1 MKGGNNLSKSDG
13 KWTSL
18 YFSHALLFLQ
28 LQTKQFSCAV
38 HGDSRKI
45 KNVWAWGTHLCSCA
59 ASQGPFYAFLFVFFI
74 LEKEEQLGSSQS
86 QSFSEKTPFF
96 FFPAFL
102 GLRLAWWQPDWHFRV
117 GKVCRADTQTHLY
130 TDKQNCISDVM
141 SQFYLFIYIFL
152 WFADR

>member
-1 MKGGNNLSKSDG
+1 MGIELHCISPMLFCFYNHRLNNSAVLYMVTAG
-13 KWTSL
+13 KCVSLGDTSL
-18 YFSHALLFLQ
+18 LLCCISGALLCFSVCFLHPGEGRTAGIQ
-28 LQTKQFSCAV
+28 PKPELLRENT
-38 HGDSRKI
+38 
-45 KNVWAWGTHLCSCA
+45 
-59 ASQGPFYAFLFVFFI
+59 FV
-74 LEKEEQLGSSQS
+74 
-86 QSFSEKTPFF
+86 

-141 SQFYLFIYIFL
+141 SQIYLFIYIFL